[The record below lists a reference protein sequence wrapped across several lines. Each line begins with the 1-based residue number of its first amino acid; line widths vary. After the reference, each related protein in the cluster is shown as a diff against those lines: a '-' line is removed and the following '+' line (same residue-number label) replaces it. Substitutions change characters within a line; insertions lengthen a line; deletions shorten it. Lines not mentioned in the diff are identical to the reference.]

1 LWYSYNRETNQ
12 RRCVPFISQ
21 NTRLDIYEGNIP
33 PLLRYFH
40 INNVSPSGWVF
51 INLLNAETPN
61 NRVSSCK
68 YEFISWKD
76 LIPQPNKETIVPY
89 KICSFDIEASS
100 SHGDFPV
107 PKKSYKRL
115 ATQLVDIYLKQFS
128 VDTKISQQRSEMIT
142 KMITSALYGNFDG
155 IDLVYPK
162 LTPSKPEITSKIAR
176 FRHTTRDWK
185 ISRTT
190 FLRWKRCLKN
200 KRFG

>member
-1 LWYSYNRETNQ
+1 MNKVKGLWYSYNRETNQ

-21 NTRLDIYEGNIP
+21 NTRLDIEGNIP

-40 INNVSPSGWVF
+40 INNAPSGWVF

-68 YEFISWKD
+68 YEFIWGERFD
-76 LIPQPNKETIVPY
+76 TQPNKETIVPY

-128 VDTKISQQRSEMIT
+128 VDTKISQQRSEM
-142 KMITSALYGNFDG
+142 
-155 IDLVYPK
+155 
-162 LTPSKPEITSKIAR
+162 
-176 FRHTTRDWK
+176 
-185 ISRTT
+185 
-190 FLRWKRCLKN
+190 
-200 KRFG
+200 

>member
-1 LWYSYNRETNQ
+1 MNKVKGLWYSYNRETNQ

-68 YEFISWKD
+68 YEFICGVKD

-107 PKKSYKRL
+107 PKK
-115 ATQLVDIYLKQFS
+115 VI
-128 VDTKISQQRSEMIT
+128 
-142 KMITSALYGNFDG
+142 N
-155 IDLVYPK
+155 
-162 LTPSKPEITSKIAR
+162 
-176 FRHTTRDWK
+176 DW
-185 ISRTT
+185 
-190 FLRWKRCLKN
+190 LRWWILSKTVFGGHENLPAAVGDDDENDNLGVRVRKLRRD
-200 KRFG
+200 RFGLSQTYRQNQR